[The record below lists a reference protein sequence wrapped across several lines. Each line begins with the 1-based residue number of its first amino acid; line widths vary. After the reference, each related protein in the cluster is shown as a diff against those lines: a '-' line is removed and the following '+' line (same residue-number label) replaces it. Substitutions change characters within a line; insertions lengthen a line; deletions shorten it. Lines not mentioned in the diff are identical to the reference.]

1 MGLREQKA
9 QLKDIIKLS
18 ENTII
23 AIRNKSEQY
32 NALYDLAVKLNN
44 ELLDVEMED
53 VFDLEDFGT
62 KFIDEFLTRE
72 LDDLSSQMEEID
84 NEIRDFI
91 SEQPERKQEIL
102 EERYFELD
110 TVSEYFSQS
119 QSQYESLDDAINGIE
134 EAIHLLKQMI

>member
-44 ELLDVEMED
+44 DLLDAEMED
-53 VFDLEDFGT
+53 VFDLEEFGT
-62 KFIDEFLTRE
+62 KFINEFLTRE
-72 LDDLSSQMEEID
+72 FDDLSSQMDEIY

-91 SEQPERKQEIL
+91 SEQSERKQEVL
-102 EERYFELD
+102 EERYFELN
-110 TVSEYFSQS
+110 TVLEYLSQS